1 MVEIEE
7 ELYKIH
13 AAARNETQSDNS
25 DKGKSTEQMDVSH
38 SSEPIGHVTS
48 IDEGSPADRVV
59 RIFFFD

>member
-13 AAARNETQSDNS
+13 AAARNETQLDNT
-25 DKGKSTEQMDVSH
+25 DKSTEQMDVSH

-48 IDEGSPADRVV
+48 IDEGSPADRAV
-59 RIFFFD
+59 RIFICV